1 MNKYNFKRLCKAMFW
16 SKLEDAETWEEV
28 AERNQVTS
36 LNYPH
41 SELIDVVYYN
51 GVEVWAEFQ
60 DAESLEELQSNILKL
75 FQLAISDKIL
85 SDKSSQKI
93 FRRIYN
99 FCIYADNLDRRGK
112 LMSES
117 EKIAGT
123 TWWGNLAVKRLK
135 SKTDKIFSAKPN
147 KKEYQKITERIKEV
161 WGFTDAEIDALRYFV
176 CQTREENFNPSLNK
190 SIYFWSEKKQT
201 GKTSVARALA
211 SVLNGGTSV
220 IDGGNYESTFNVEL
234 QLNPHDLP
242 ASCKYNCVILDEAMP
257 KDSSKSYGRVKS
269 MLTSNNVTY
278 NQKFS
283 RIQNLKAKRF
293 YLFTSNEDVRQLI
306 QDDSERRLI
315 EIQMNDRP
323 VQISFEEIYS
333 IWKKFAQNCT
343 PEKDWQEWYNSFNH
357 VEGVERLDINYF
369 HNELVNNDEILQSLE
384 QRTTYNVT
392 LKTFEDFLCK
402 GKPSRIERDRLRK
415 ALIELFGA
423 SNRKDGVRWSRNQC
437 VLKIKELRG
446 GVGIIDEVA
455 EDLPF

>member
-1 MNKYNFKRLCKAMFW
+1 M
-16 SKLEDAETWEEV
+16 
-28 AERNQVTS
+28 
-36 LNYPH
+36 
-41 SELIDVVYYN
+41 
-51 GVEVWAEFQ
+51 
-60 DAESLEELQSNILKL
+60 
-75 FQLAISDKIL
+75 
-85 SDKSSQKI
+85 
-93 FRRIYN
+93 
-99 FCIYADNLDRRGK
+99 
-112 LMSES
+112 
-117 EKIAGT
+117 
-123 TWWGNLAVKRLK
+123 
-135 SKTDKIFSAKPN
+135 
-147 KKEYQKITERIKEV
+147 

-220 IDGGNYESTFNVEL
+220 IDGGNYESTFSVEL

-293 YLFTSNEDVRQLI
+293 YLFTSNEDIRQLI

-333 IWKKFAQNCT
+333 IWK
-343 PEKDWQEWYNSFNH
+343 NS
-357 VEGVERLDINYF
+357 
-369 HNELVNNDEILQSLE
+369 
-384 QRTTYNVT
+384 
-392 LKTFEDFLCK
+392 
-402 GKPSRIERDRLRK
+402 
-415 ALIELFGA
+415 
-423 SNRKDGVRWSRNQC
+423 
-437 VLKIKELRG
+437 LKIASLKKTGKSGITHLITWRG
-446 GVGIIDEVA
+446 WRDWTSTTFITKWLIMTRFCN
-455 EDLPF
+455 P